1 MKRVVFDTSVA
12 IKWFFPES
20 GKEKALELKD
30 SHAAG
35 EIRLCTRDLFLY
47 EFTSCLKNYTM
58 TKIKGRDFSLA
69 AEAIRALGLEVY
81 PLEYKEQD
89 ELFTLSRKLDLS
101 VYDCAYLLLADKL
114 KAPLYTADRKL
125 YLKAKGVIT
134 SVLL

>member
-69 AEAIRALGLEVY
+69 AVLWE
-81 PLEYKEQD
+81 
-89 ELFTLSRKLDLS
+89 FTVFFRFATEK
-101 VYDCAYLLLADKL
+101 YL
-114 KAPLYTADRKL
+114 
-125 YLKAKGVIT
+125 I
-134 SVLL
+134 